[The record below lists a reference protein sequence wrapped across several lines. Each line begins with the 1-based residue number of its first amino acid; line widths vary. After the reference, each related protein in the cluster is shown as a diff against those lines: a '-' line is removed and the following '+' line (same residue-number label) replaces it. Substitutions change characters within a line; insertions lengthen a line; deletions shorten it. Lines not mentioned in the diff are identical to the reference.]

1 MGINYEIYGSPETWH
16 YCYYGGGSTQPWAAL
31 VHGEKAK
38 VPTWGLTTP
47 DETPTFVN
55 SQLRTGVTDNKL
67 TPTQPIDNSIC
78 AVGQGRLSPF
88 RKFAVYANRETTQA
102 TNGEII
108 QIGHAYTGANFNDNE
123 TPVNTFWYEANC
135 SSSYGLYANGA
146 FSSGRLVI
154 RDGATITQG
163 LDQRIWSPTGVNE
176 HATKKQNGNFYIAPF
191 MSYGA
196 RTYVLQIWVYV
207 TSADYDAEYE
217 GNVPNGNWRTLDDWK
232 NNYPTKAITGCLL
245 RVRSISSYDAS
256 TGVIGYYGLNYGS
269 SDYRKVACGIL
280 DTIKFELDD
289 GTTLPELT
297 SYGLFSNGS
306 NTDIGVSL
314 FNGLT
319 NIYKWSDTLQ
329 QIAVI
334 PEYISNFIKTYGT
347 SLFPYIPYSDDIY
360 DWIMESCACFG
371 MAFTPAKGRGTDSSN
386 CRFNQN
392 FTDPDLCLPIIDNNG
407 IAHGDYT
414 RGSDNINND
423 FINLSSQWDKNY
435 TPSTPVDPNTY
446 SDTTNWNNVD
456 FRQAFTKRYLLT
468 GAQVAG
474 LATELWAAQS
484 SKPADIDYNN
494 FAIDEYL
501 TNNPIDTI
509 VSLKY
514 FPCTFSDTA
523 PAIVHLGKYTTNIAA
538 TALGT
543 SVRIIDFAPIECF
556 PHFNDF
562 RDYEPYTELAMYIPF
577 CGTVKIPTA
586 ECMGNYV
593 SVKLAIDTN
602 TGAAT
607 GYIIVSKTGS
617 GGICVATCQGM
628 AAIDIPVSG
637 LQSANLANA
646 VFNATANWTQTQIN
660 NISANSGLFKNTGG
674 VMGAIARGMTDS
686 VKLSD
691 VKGGI
696 LGGPIGAVGSL
707 VNRLNPISALQ
718 SGLNIDLDNAKA
730 DYELSHIQVPT
741 RLVGSASPALGCVIE
756 LDCRLII
763 YRPVTDEN
771 ALSNYADTVG
781 FATVQGGTVSGF
793 SGFTVGTID
802 VSGINATAKEK
813 QAIAAAFANGVYL

>member
-1 MGINYEIYGSPETWH
+1 MAINPEIYGQPETWQNA
-16 YCYYGGGSTQPWAAL
+16 YNASGVNNAIGTAL
-31 VHGEKAK
+31 KCGKIK
-38 VPTWGLTTP
+38 VPNFAAPNTGTYTT
-47 DETPTFVN
+47 
-55 SQLRTGVTDNKL
+55 SQIRTAVSNNKI
-67 TPTQPIDNSIC
+67 TANTPIDNSIC
-78 AVGQGRLSPF
+78 AVGQGDKSPF
-88 RKFAVYANRETTQA
+88 KKIACHYYDENNNTWYGPYITDLTIPVNMFPYETYSTNGLQGIGGGA
-102 TNGEII
+102 TNINF
-108 QIGHAYTGANFNDNE
+108 AATSTGQ
-123 TPVNTFWYEANC
+123 V
-135 SSSYGLYANGA
+135 
-146 FSSGRLVI
+146 
-154 RDGATITQG
+154 Q
-163 LDQRIWSPTGVNE
+163 IWSEGGLEYKNI
-176 HATKKQNGNFYIAPF
+176 GNTRYYNANWRLAPF
-191 MSYGA
+191 
-196 RTYVLQIWVYV
+196 TYYQLKSIVLQVLVNYTTN
-207 TSADYDAEYE
+207 TSEPMTDTGLNEDH
-217 GNVPNGNWRTLDDWK
+217 WITLDAWK
-232 NNYPTKAITGCLL
+232 NTYSQFPIVGCM
-245 RVRSISSYDAS
+245 VRMISANQIAGDN
-256 TGVIGYYGLNYGS
+256 IGYYNFVGDNNSPYRSAFGLALNLPL
-269 SDYRKVACGIL
+269 KHN
-280 DTIKFELDD
+280 DTD
-289 GTTLPELT
+289 TLT
-297 SYGLFSNGS
+297 SYTTFKMSQLTSEVVIFNKLYNGGGWGKYSKLFLPMWDKFSQ
-306 NTDIGVSL
+306 
-314 FNGLT
+314 
-319 NIYKWSDTLQ
+319 YLQ
-329 QIAVI
+329 KPSRKCVL
-334 PEYISNFIKTYGT
+334 YR
-347 SLFPYIPYSDDIY
+347 IPYSDTVY
-360 DWIMESCACFG
+360 EELMQAVASLGFC
-371 MAFTPAKGRGTDSSN
+371 FTPTSKNSFNVNFTDADMCIPVIDDNGITTGEYTRGTDNTNNDLYNADSV
-386 CRFNQN
+386 RDKGY
-392 FTDPDLCLPIIDNNG
+392 DPD
-407 IAHGDYT
+407 
-414 RGSDNINND
+414 
-423 FINLSSQWDKNY
+423 K
-435 TPSTPVDPNTY
+435 PVDPNTY

-456 FRQAFTKRYLLT
+456 FRQAFTKRYLLN
-468 GAQVAG
+468 GSQVAQ

-484 SKPADIDYNN
+484 SKPADIDYHN

-514 FPCTFSDTA
+514 FPCTFTDTA
-523 PAIVHLGKYTTNIAA
+523 PAIVHLGKYTTNIAS

-556 PHFNDF
+556 PHFGDF
-562 RDYEPYTELAMYIPF
+562 RDYEPHTEIAMYIPF

-593 SVKLAIDTN
+593 SVKLAIDTS

-607 GYIIVSKTGS
+607 GYVIVSKTGS

-696 LGGPIGAVGSL
+696 LGGPIGAAGSL
-707 VNRLNPISALQ
+707 VNKMNPISALQ
-718 SGLNIDLDNAKA
+718 SGLSIDLDNAKA

-781 FATVQGGTVSGF
+781 YATLQGGTVSGF

>member
-1 MGINYEIYGSPETWH
+1 MGINYEIYGQPETWQNA
-16 YCYYGGGSTQPWAAL
+16 YNASGINSAIATAL
-31 VHGEKAK
+31 KCGKIK
-38 VPTWGLTTP
+38 VPNFDAPNTGTYTT
-47 DETPTFVN
+47 
-55 SQLRTGVTDNKL
+55 SQIRTAVSNNKI
-67 TPTQPIDNSIC
+67 TANTPIDNSIC
-78 AVGQGRLSPF
+78 AVGQGDKSPF
-88 RKFAVYANRETTQA
+88 KKIACHYYDENNNTWYGPYITDI
-102 TNGEII
+102 T
-108 QIGHAYTGANFNDNE
+108 
-123 TPVNTFWYEANC
+123 TPVNMFPYETY
-135 SSSYGLYANGA
+135 SANGLQGIGA
-146 FSSGRLVI
+146 
-154 RDGATITQG
+154 GATNINFATTSTGQV
-163 LDQRIWSPTGVNE
+163 QIWSEGGLEYKRIIQYVTYYN
-176 HATKKQNGNFYIAPF
+176 ANWRLAPF
-191 MSYGA
+191 
-196 RTYVLQIWVYV
+196 TYYQLKSIVLQVLVNY
-207 TSADYDAEYE
+207 TTNTTEPMTDAGLNEDH
-217 GNVPNGNWRTLDDWK
+217 WITLDDWK
-232 NNYPTKAITGCLL
+232 NTYSQYPIVGCMVRMVSANQITGDNINYYNF
-245 RVRSISSYDAS
+245 VGDNNSPYRSAFGLALNSPLKHNDTDTLMSY
-256 TGVIGYYGLNYGS
+256 
-269 SDYRKVACGIL
+269 
-280 DTIKFELDD
+280 
-289 GTTLPELT
+289 TTFKMNQLT
-297 SYGLFSNGS
+297 SEVVIFNKLYNGS
-306 NTDIGVSL
+306 GWGIYTKL
-314 FNGLT
+314 FLPMWDKFSQ
-319 NIYKWSDTLQ
+319 YLQ
-329 QIAVI
+329 KPSSKCVL
-334 PEYISNFIKTYGT
+334 YR
-347 SLFPYIPYSDDIY
+347 IPYSDTVYEDLMQAVASLGY
-360 DWIMESCACFG
+360 C
-371 MAFTPAKGRGTDSSN
+371 FTPTSKKSFNVNFTDADMCIPVIDDNGITTGEYTRGTDN
-386 CRFNQN
+386 V
-392 FTDPDLCLPIIDNNG
+392 
-407 IAHGDYT
+407 
-414 RGSDNINND
+414 NND
-423 FINLSSQWDKNY
+423 LYNADSVRDKGYNPI
-435 TPSTPVDPNTY
+435 TPPAPVDPNTY

-468 GAQVAG
+468 GSQVAG

-484 SKPADIDYNN
+484 SKPAGIDYNN

-514 FPCTFSDTA
+514 FPCTFTDTA

-556 PHFNDF
+556 SHFNDF

-771 ALSNYADTVG
+771 ALSNYANTVG

-793 SGFTVGTID
+793 SGFTVGSID